1 MQWNEHQHA
10 WIVSEYYIQLV
21 DKYGENGKKAFIQA
35 AQTYGEERGKRMAMR
50 AIRDGR
56 ELDFNT
62 YFTYGEYAATPEFF
76 DVNMWCEKGVVNEQ
90 VTRCPWADV
99 FARRGKKDCG
109 AVYCKEIDKA
119 VAGGWTRCSVCFS
132 DPLYPEVAERI
143 AENGFDVKVT
153 LRENGMGMSSNVVSW
168 YNTKNKGEKG
178 KVEYITDES
187 KKSKPPLNEKLLT
200 SISLET
206 KRLQRE
212 ARRLSQERNT
222 K

>member
-1 MQWNEHQHA
+1 MNATEARQRSLDNQ
-10 WIVSEYYIQLV
+10 Y
-21 DKYGENGKKAFIQA
+21 EN
-35 AQTYGEERGKRMAMR
+35 AM
-50 AIRDGR
+50 
-56 ELDFNT
+56 
-62 YFTYGEYAATPEFF
+62 
-76 DVNMWCEKGVVNEQ
+76 
-90 VTRCPWADV
+90 
-99 FARRGKKDCG
+99 
-109 AVYCKEIDKA
+109 KEIDKA
-119 VAGGWTRCSVCFS
+119 VAGGWTRCSVS

>member
-1 MQWNEHQHA
+1 MNATEARQRSLDNQ
-10 WIVSEYYIQLV
+10 Y
-21 DKYGENGKKAFIQA
+21 EN
-35 AQTYGEERGKRMAMR
+35 AM
-50 AIRDGR
+50 
-56 ELDFNT
+56 
-62 YFTYGEYAATPEFF
+62 
-76 DVNMWCEKGVVNEQ
+76 
-90 VTRCPWADV
+90 
-99 FARRGKKDCG
+99 
-109 AVYCKEIDKA
+109 KEIDKA

-143 AENGFDVKVT
+143 AENGFDVKVK

-187 KKSKPPLNEKLLT
+187 KNSKPPLNEKLLT

-212 ARRLSQERNT
+212 ARRLSQERKT

>member
-1 MQWNEHQHA
+1 MNATEARQKSLDNQ
-10 WIVSEYYIQLV
+10 Y
-21 DKYGENGKKAFIQA
+21 EN
-35 AQTYGEERGKRMAMR
+35 AM
-50 AIRDGR
+50 
-56 ELDFNT
+56 
-62 YFTYGEYAATPEFF
+62 
-76 DVNMWCEKGVVNEQ
+76 
-90 VTRCPWADV
+90 
-99 FARRGKKDCG
+99 
-109 AVYCKEIDKA
+109 KEIDKA

-132 DPLYPEVAERI
+132 DPLYPE
-143 AENGFDVKVT
+143 
-153 LRENGMGMSSNVVSW
+153 MGMSSNVVSW

-187 KKSKPPLNEKLLT
+187 KNSKPPLNEKLLT

>member
-1 MQWNEHQHA
+1 MNATEARQRSLDNQ
-10 WIVSEYYIQLV
+10 Y
-21 DKYGENGKKAFIQA
+21 EN
-35 AQTYGEERGKRMAMR
+35 AM
-50 AIRDGR
+50 
-56 ELDFNT
+56 
-62 YFTYGEYAATPEFF
+62 
-76 DVNMWCEKGVVNEQ
+76 
-90 VTRCPWADV
+90 
-99 FARRGKKDCG
+99 
-109 AVYCKEIDKA
+109 KEIDKA

-143 AENGFDVKVT
+143 A
-153 LRENGMGMSSNVVSW
+153 ENGMGMSSNVVSW

>member
-1 MQWNEHQHA
+1 MNATEARQRSLDNQ
-10 WIVSEYYIQLV
+10 Y
-21 DKYGENGKKAFIQA
+21 EN
-35 AQTYGEERGKRMAMR
+35 AM
-50 AIRDGR
+50 
-56 ELDFNT
+56 
-62 YFTYGEYAATPEFF
+62 
-76 DVNMWCEKGVVNEQ
+76 
-90 VTRCPWADV
+90 
-99 FARRGKKDCG
+99 
-109 AVYCKEIDKA
+109 KEIDKA
-119 VAGGWTRCSVCFS
+119 VAGGWTRCSVCFP

-187 KKSKPPLNEKLLT
+187 KNSKPPLNEKLLT
-200 SISLET
+200 SISLKT